1 MADSSVDRTLAA
13 LAEPTR
19 RAVVHLLRKKPR
31 RAGELAEA
39 LSMSPPAIS
48 RHLRVL
54 RKTGLIAEDDQ
65 EDDARV
71 RVYRLR
77 REPFSELREWLD
89 EVEEFWG
96 AQLESFKEHAERRA
110 ESNRLGEN
118 RSPGIRRARG
128 RAPS

>member
-39 LSMSPPAIS
+39 LSMSAPALS

-110 ESNRLGEN
+110 ESNRLGED